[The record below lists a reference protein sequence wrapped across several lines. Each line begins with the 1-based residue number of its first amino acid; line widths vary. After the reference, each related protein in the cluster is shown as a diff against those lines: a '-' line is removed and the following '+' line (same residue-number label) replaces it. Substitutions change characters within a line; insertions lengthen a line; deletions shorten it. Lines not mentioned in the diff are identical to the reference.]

1 MSWPAMSIEQAH
13 AAMTAPGSPYETTEI
28 TIDGRRQTIWKNAP
42 PTMREIF
49 LASRVHGE
57 KIFLVYEDERVS
69 FDQFARATLAMA
81 HALQADGV
89 AKGDRVVIAMRNL
102 PEWPVGLFAAWLV
115 GAIAVPLNAWWTGPE
130 LEYALRDC
138 GATVAIVDAERLDR
152 MAPVLPQ
159 CPDLKRVYV
168 SRSPEPLDGPQL
180 VSLESVIG
188 PSANW
193 GTLADRPLPA
203 VVLEP
208 EDDASI
214 LYTSGT
220 TGNPKGALGTHRNA
234 VTTVATTAFS
244 THRNFVRAGQP
255 IPKPEDRK
263 VQVSFLVGIPFF
275 HVTGC
280 LCIVCPA
287 LLGGGKLVA
296 MHRWETERAMALIER
311 ERCTHT
317 GGVPTLAWQILEHPA
332 RTQYDLSSLESMA
345 YGGAPAAA
353 ELVRRIDEIM
363 PAASPGIGWGMTET
377 SATFSG
383 HSGEDYRRRPDSSG
397 PALPVGKMKIA
408 GDDGIE
414 LARGEVGE
422 LWAYGPNVVKGYW
435 GKPQATAETF
445 VEGWVRTGDLAR
457 MDDEGFLYIVDRKK
471 DMLIRGG
478 ENIYC
483 VEVESALYEHPAVMD
498 AGVIGLPHKTLG
510 EEPAAVVTLKAGMQ
524 ASEEELKA
532 FVRSRLAAFKV
543 PVRIVMLDDTLPRNA
558 NGKILKKALRPYFDM
573 PA

>member
-1 MSWPAMSIEQAH
+1 MSIEQAH
-13 AAMTAPGSPYETTEI
+13 AAMTAPGSPYETTQI
-28 TIDGRRQTIWKNAP
+28 TIAGRTQTIWKNAP

-69 FDQFARATLAMA
+69 FDQFARATLTLA

-89 AKGDRVVIAMRNL
+89 TKGDRVVIAMRNL

-138 GATVAIVDAERLDR
+138 GATVAIIDAERLER
-152 MAPVLPQ
+152 IAPVLPQ
-159 CPDLKRVYV
+159 CPALKRVYV
-168 SRSPEPLDGPQL
+168 SRSRQALDGPQL

-188 PSANW
+188 TTDTW
-193 GTLADRPLPA
+193 GGLADRPVPA

-255 IPKPEDRK
+255 IPKPEDRT

-311 ERCTHT
+311 ERCSIVYVSADV
-317 GGVPTLAWQILEHPA
+317 GPPA
-332 RTQYDLSSLESMA
+332 DD
-345 YGGAPAAA
+345 GAAA
-353 ELVRRIDEIM
+353 AAAAAVAAGDSPLASR
-363 PAASPGIGWGMTET
+363 PAHERYDF
-377 SATFSG
+377 SATPQG
-383 HSGEDYRRRPDSSG
+383 GTH
-397 PALPVGKMKIA
+397 
-408 GDDGIE
+408 
-414 LARGEVGE
+414 LAVH
-422 LWAYGPNVVKGYW
+422 L
-435 GKPQATAETF
+435 QA
-445 VEGWVRTGDLAR
+445 W
-457 MDDEGFLYIVDRKK
+457 DEGFLAFLNDTWPK
-471 DMLIRGG
+471 
-478 ENIYC
+478 
-483 VEVESALYEHPAVMD
+483 ALQR
-498 AGVIGLPHKTLG
+498 
-510 EEPAAVVTLKAGMQ
+510 LKAL
-524 ASEEELKA
+524 SE
-532 FVRSRLAAFKV
+532 S
-543 PVRIVMLDDTLPRNA
+543 TH
-558 NGKILKKALRPYFDM
+558 
-573 PA
+573 